1 MLRRMLLAASDS
13 DRTRQLITSAP
24 VTRGIVARY
33 VAGDTAEQAL
43 QVTRGLLN
51 SGLLVTLDESL
62 HQLLIGLGTSRGCTQ
77 EGRSRFHRRTVPL
90 PRAPGPGPTRATPA
104 SITTARGGPGALPE
118 VDSP

>member
-13 DRTRQLITSAP
+13 DRTRQLIISAP

-51 SGLLVTLDESL
+51 SGLLVTLD
-62 HQLLIGLGTSRGCTQ
+62 QLGEDTLDPDQAAARTAGISIAHPVSGPSRGTSLTVA
-77 EGRSRFHRRTVPL
+77 RRCAV
-90 PRAPGPGPTRATPA
+90 RTRYIA
-104 SITTARGGPGALPE
+104 
-118 VDSP
+118 